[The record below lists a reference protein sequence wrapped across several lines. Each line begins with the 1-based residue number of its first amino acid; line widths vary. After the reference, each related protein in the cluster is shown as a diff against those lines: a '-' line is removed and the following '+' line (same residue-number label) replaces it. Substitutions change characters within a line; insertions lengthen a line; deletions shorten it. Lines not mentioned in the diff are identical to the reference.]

1 METKFNL
8 KKLMCMPEHKYT
20 ATEISKGT
28 GIPYSTVSHWINRP
42 EQVRSVQLT
51 YLTKLKRFFEL
62 DSIDD
67 LLEQTDQQPLQ
78 FTVTAQISNNYSLVQ
93 YFLINAKSAE
103 NAIPAK
109 NYDFILELR
118 FELYDQV
125 QVLNFSN
132 IYKERFNISKQA
144 ASNIA
149 KNHLEDHSELIS
161 QHLKQD
167 DIAKFIAFEQSFE
180 KTVKRELQKA
190 TVAEETKSLLNNIL
204 ASMPDSNSF
213 KVKVKESLSN
223 GQFIDS
229 IATLKE
235 LSNSDIKNL
244 LNSLI
249 IRIKLDKYMTT
260 PTTIL
265 QLPEI
270 NNKVTRAYLKISDDQ
285 SNHSQ
290 YTLQR
295 FERNQSPYSEPE
307 VYVNPDEWITL

>member
-78 FTVTAQISNNYSLVQ
+78 FTVTAHISNNYSLVQ

-103 NAIPAK
+103 TAN

-118 FELYDQV
+118 FELYYQV

-132 IYKERFNISKQA
+132 IYKERSNISKQA

-167 DIAKFIAFEQSFE
+167 DIAKLIAFEKSFE
-180 KTVKRELQKA
+180 KTVKKELQKA
-190 TVAEETKSLLNNIL
+190 TAEEEKKYLLNKIL

-213 KVKVKESLSN
+213 KVKVKESLRN
-223 GQFIDS
+223 RQFIDS

-249 IRIKLDKYMTT
+249 TCIKLDKYMTT

-307 VYVNPDEWITL
+307 VYVNPDEWTTL

>member
-78 FTVTAQISNNYSLVQ
+78 FTVTAHISNNYSRVQ

-103 NAIPAK
+103 NAIPAN

-132 IYKERFNISKQA
+132 IYKERFNISTQA

-149 KNHLEDHSELIS
+149 KNHLELIS

-167 DIAKFIAFEQSFE
+167 DIAKLIAFEKSFE

-190 TVAEETKSLLNNIL
+190 TAVEETNSLLNKIL
-204 ASMPDSNSF
+204 ASMPNSNSF
-213 KVKVKESLSN
+213 KVKVKESRRN

-229 IATLKE
+229 RATLKK

-249 IRIKLDKYMTT
+249 TCIKLDKYMTT
-260 PTTIL
+260 PTAIL

>member
-78 FTVTAQISNNYSLVQ
+78 FTVTAHISNNYSLVQ

-103 NAIPAK
+103 TAK

-132 IYKERFNISKQA
+132 IYKERSNISKQA

-167 DIAKFIAFEQSFE
+167 DIAKLIAFEKSFE
-180 KTVKRELQKA
+180 KTVKKELQKA
-190 TVAEETKSLLNNIL
+190 TAKEEKKYLLNKIL

-213 KVKVKESLSN
+213 KVKVKESLRN

-235 LSNSDIKNL
+235 LSNSDIKNW

-249 IRIKLDKYMTT
+249 TCIKLDKYMTT
-260 PTTIL
+260 PTVIL

>member
-78 FTVTAQISNNYSLVQ
+78 FTVTAHISNNYSLVQ

-103 NAIPAK
+103 TAK

-132 IYKERFNISKQA
+132 IYKERSNISKQA

-167 DIAKFIAFEQSFE
+167 DIAKLIAFEKSFE
-180 KTVKRELQKA
+180 KTVKKELQKA
-190 TVAEETKSLLNNIL
+190 TAKEEKKYLLNKIL

-213 KVKVKESLSN
+213 KVKVKESLRN

-235 LSNSDIKNL
+235 LSNSDIKNW

-249 IRIKLDKYMTT
+249 TCIKLDKYMTT
-260 PTTIL
+260 PTAIL

>member
-78 FTVTAQISNNYSLVQ
+78 FTVTAHISNNYSLVQ

-103 NAIPAK
+103 TAK

-132 IYKERFNISKQA
+132 IYKERSNISTQA

-149 KNHLEDHSELIS
+149 KNAKNYLEDYSELIS

-167 DIAKFIAFEQSFE
+167 DIAKLIAFKKSFE
-180 KTVKRELQKA
+180 KTVKKELQKA
-190 TVAEETKSLLNNIL
+190 TAVEVKKSLLNNML

-213 KVKVKESLSN
+213 KVKVKESRSN
-223 GQFIDS
+223 GQFIDFS
-229 IATLKE
+229 AKLKE

-249 IRIKLDKYMTT
+249 TCIKLDKYMTT

>member
-78 FTVTAQISNNYSLVQ
+78 FTVTAHISNNYSRVQ

-103 NAIPAK
+103 NAISAK

-132 IYKERFNISKQA
+132 IYEERFNISTQA

-167 DIAKFIAFEQSFE
+167 DIAKLIAFEKSFE
-180 KTVKRELQKA
+180 KTVEKELQKA

-213 KVKVKESLSN
+213 KVKVKESRNN

-229 IATLKE
+229 IVTLKE

-249 IRIKLDKYMTT
+249 TWIKLDKYMTT
-260 PTTIL
+260 PTAIL

-307 VYVNPDEWITL
+307 VYVNPDEWTTL